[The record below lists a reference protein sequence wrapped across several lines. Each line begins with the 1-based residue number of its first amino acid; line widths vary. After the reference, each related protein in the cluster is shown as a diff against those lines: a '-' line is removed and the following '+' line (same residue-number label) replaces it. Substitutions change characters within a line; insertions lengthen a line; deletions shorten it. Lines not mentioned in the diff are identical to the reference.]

1 VFSPDQYRALRD
13 GAGLLER
20 EDRGRIILRG
30 EDRKTYLHGLLSND
44 ILALEPGTGC
54 YAALLT
60 AQGRMISDMRVFE
73 LGGSVLLDLERPVTG
88 TVVEHLEKFV
98 ITEDVEI
105 EDVTA
110 KYAQL
115 GLYGP
120 STFEI
125 LAAATHADPAVAPL
139 YVLPGGDIGVAGVDL
154 IIPREAAGSLS
165 AALVSAGAVA
175 VSPETAEVTRIEAG
189 VPKFL
194 VDMDTSTIPLEA
206 GIEDRAISMTKGCY
220 VGQEVIVRV
229 LHRGGGRV
237 ARKLVGLMTDP
248 PEVQRGDRLLAGD
261 REVGR
266 ITSAVDSPGMG
277 RRIALAYVHRD
288 FLEPG
293 TPLEARTARGPSH
306 AVVARLPFRS
316 EPSVRSGPPGEP

>member
-1 VFSPDQYRALRD
+1 MFSLDQYRALRD

-20 EDRGRIILRG
+20 EDRGRIVLRG

-60 AQGRMISDMRVFE
+60 AQGRMISDMHVVE

-120 STFEI
+120 RTPEI

-139 YVLPGGDIGVAGVDL
+139 YILPGGDIGVPGVDL
-154 IIPREAAGSLS
+154 IVPREAAGSLT

-175 VSPETAEVTRIEAG
+175 VSPETADVTRIEAG

-206 GIEDRAISMTKGCY
+206 GIEDRAVSMTKGCY
-220 VGQEVIVRV
+220 VGQEVIIRV

-237 ARKLVGLMTDP
+237 ARKLVGLLTDP
-248 PEVQRGDRLLAGD
+248 PDVQSGDRLLAGD

-266 ITSAVDSPGMG
+266 ITSAVDSPRMG

-293 TPLEARTARGPSH
+293 TALEVETAEGPSH

-316 EPSVRSGPPGEP
+316 EPSVTSGPLGEP

>member
-1 VFSPDQYRALRD
+1 LLVKGMLSGYQRQTMFSPDQYRALRD
-13 GAGLLER
+13 AAGLLER
-20 EDRGRIILRG
+20 EDRGRIVLRG
-30 EDRKTYLHGLLSND
+30 EDRRTYLHGLLSND

-73 LGGSVLLDLERPVTG
+73 LGGMVLLDLERPLTPAVY
-88 TVVEHLEKFV
+88 EHLEKFV
-98 ITEDVEI
+98 ITEDVVV
-105 EDVTA
+105 EDVTE

-120 STFEI
+120 KAPEV
-125 LAAATHADPAVAPL
+125 LAAATHADPAAAPL
-139 YVLPGGDIGVAGVDL
+139 YVLPDGDIGVAGVDL
-154 IIPREAAGSLS
+154 IVAREAAGSLA
-165 AALVSAGAVA
+165 AALVNAGALP
-175 VSPETAEVTRIEAG
+175 VSAQTAEVTRIEAG

-220 VGQEVIVRV
+220 VGQEVIIRV

-237 ARKLVGLMTDP
+237 AKKLVGLLTEGPAVRRDDH
-248 PEVQRGDRLLAGD
+248 VFAGD

-266 ITSAVDSPGMG
+266 ITSATDSPRVGK
-277 RRIALAYVHRD
+277 RIALAYVHRE
-288 FLEPG
+288 FIEPG
-293 TPLEARTARGPSH
+293 TELKVKTTDGSSH
-306 AVVARLPFRS
+306 AVVVQPPF
-316 EPSVRSGPPGEP
+316 